1 MGRKLAAQAERSAVD
16 RAQMALD
23 GARMAEVVRFTAR
36 TLETERPVPFGALIV
51 ETASGKP
58 LMKRVNAVRQ
68 ENDPSSHA
76 EVRTVR
82 AACKKLKSA
91 SLQGYTMYSTCEPCP
106 MCMANL
112 LWSGIDRL
120 VYGATIA
127 DAARHCR
134 QIYISAA
141 EVAERSDMP
150 CEVVGPVERELAYTL
165 FTHPNMLRVFKA
177 WGPGTQAKAKTSVR
191 GGR

>member
-1 MGRKLAAQAERSAVD
+1 MGRRLAVQAERSAVD
-16 RAQMALD
+16 AAQTALD

-51 ETASGKP
+51 ATASGKP
-58 LMKRVNAVRQ
+58 LLKRVNAVRQ
-68 ENDPSSHA
+68 EHDPSSHA

-82 AACKKLKSA
+82 AACKRLKSA
-91 SLQGYTMYSTCEPCP
+91 SLKGYTMYSTCEPCP

-112 LWSGIDRL
+112 LWSGIDRV

-134 QIYISAA
+134 QIYIPAA
-141 EVAERSDMP
+141 EVAERSQMQ
-150 CEVVGPVERELAYTL
+150 CEVVGPVERDLAYTL

-177 WGPGTQAKAKTSVR
+177 WGSGTQAKAKA
-191 GGR
+191 GGRGER